1 MYVGMP
7 TLIATLTLQSATVT
21 LSKEGT
27 KAGAA
32 LGTLLTAAFW
42 ATPCTVVTPTFG
54 VVRVFVE
61 VNVASERRCYVWCSQ
76 YHRSSVEAVIVTF
89 VYGIASVAVMRLKHS
104 LQML

>member
-61 VNVASERRCYVWCSQ
+61 VNVASVDVLFGVVSIIEVL
-76 YHRSSVEAVIVTF
+76 
-89 VYGIASVAVMRLKHS
+89 LK
-104 LQML
+104 Q